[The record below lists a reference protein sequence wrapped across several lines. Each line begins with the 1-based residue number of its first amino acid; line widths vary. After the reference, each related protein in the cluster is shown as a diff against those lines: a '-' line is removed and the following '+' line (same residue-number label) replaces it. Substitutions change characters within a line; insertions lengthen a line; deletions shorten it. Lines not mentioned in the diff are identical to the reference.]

1 MTMRLIGQF
10 CYPSCAVTSP
20 LLIQYGIENVVD
32 ELNMHNLYAYVN
44 DPVVIDCA
52 GKICKM

>member
-10 CYPSCAVTSP
+10 CYLSCAVTSP